1 MEKNHNFLTNLRHGQ
16 KYFDLLG
23 SKAKNLPKKI
33 MGVYFIVKLEFW
45 L

>member
-23 SKAKNLPKKI
+23 SKAKNLPKKLW
-33 MGVYFIVKLEFW
+33 GSTTL
-45 L
+45 